1 MTDPSPA
8 GIPDPRAGTAAI
20 RRFGFMQDKDVHNN
34 KPGPRRGGDDEAT
47 QHKWAALDYDGRGG
61 RALDEDAAA
70 REETAAEEGA
80 VAAGEMAGIEAS
92 ILRRS
97 SGRGG
102 GGGSAMWW
110 RRGRQRRGRRYVSRR
125 RLSWTTVRAAACGDA
140 AAATGALIQCPW
152 WGRR

>member
-34 KPGPRRGGDDEAT
+34 NPGPRRGGDDEAT
-47 QHKWAALDYDGRGG
+47 QQKWAALDYDGRGG

-80 VAAGEMAGIEAS
+80 VAAGEAAGTGAS
-92 ILRRS
+92 ILRR
-97 SGRGG
+97 
-102 GGGSAMWW
+102 WW
-110 RRGRQRRGRRYVSRR
+110 
-125 RLSWTTVRAAACGDA
+125 W
-140 AAATGALIQCPW
+140 
-152 WGRR
+152 